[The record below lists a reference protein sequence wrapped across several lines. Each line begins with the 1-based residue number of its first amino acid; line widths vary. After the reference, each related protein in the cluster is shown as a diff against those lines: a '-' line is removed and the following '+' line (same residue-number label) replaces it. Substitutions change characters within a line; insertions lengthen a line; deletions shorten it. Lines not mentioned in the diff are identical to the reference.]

1 MENEKD
7 LLETSV
13 NADLRVRQNIEDL
26 EQLQTL
32 SSNSIHLKENLQ
44 ASDR

>member
-1 MENEKD
+1 MENQRD
-7 LLETSV
+7 LLEIFV
-13 NADLRVRQNIEDL
+13 NADLRMRQNMEDL

-44 ASDR
+44 ASDG